1 MANPSNQS
9 ASAVWESL
17 WNPESP
23 YHLPSAFGK
32 GARKGL
38 ISVRPKPSLAIA
50 ATGPVVLF
58 NRDPWGAVSVVLQP
72 GSVCGLDSAAQ
83 VSFNVAEDGSFSA
96 RLSFPALKYDGPS
109 VVKRG
114 VGSTSAVRAAGLT
127 LKPVGAADDDDA
139 NLALARSYQS
149 ELLTTDSGAF
159 MVGSY
164 YDNNETYNEL
174 FQIPAFALKWRTQQ
188 TDGQVTADFANQT
201 SYAAQPANR
210 ATVSVNGTPDQ
221 NGYSS
226 YNAHSWL
233 MQGLVYATC
242 SYIANQSSDPD
253 KKARYQK
260 AANDAL
266 NFKSATQPHAGAPQ
280 TVNNV
285 LNTVSTTPP
294 PTNSQTISL
303 LQVPPPAQ
311 LAWMN
316 EIDQRVEALMPDI
329 RAEIDSIESGAKPLE
344 QTGLSIPGTYSA
356 TVPPVEITLTG
367 KVDQPEGSSPVFHVT
382 GATGEIPEVAIE
394 LSAFPG
400 DLHSAVQD
408 SVNRAGFL
416 KSVLGKRISAAL
428 KSTELQEYVG
438 RMMTLSAGGHLGS

>member
-17 WNPESP
+17 WNPASP

-38 ISVRPKPSLAIA
+38 ISVRPKPSLAIP

-58 NRDPWGAVSVVLQP
+58 NRDPWGSVSVELQP
-72 GSVCGLDSAAQ
+72 GSVCGLDSASH
-83 VSFNVAEDGSFSA
+83 VEFNAAEDGSFTA
-96 RLSFPALKYDGPS
+96 KVCFPALKYEGTS

-114 VGSTSAVRAAGLT
+114 IGSTSAIRAAGLT

-139 NLALARSYQS
+139 NLTLARSYQS

-188 TDGQVTADFANQT
+188 TDGKVTADFAAQT
-201 SYAAQPANR
+201 SNAAQPANR

-233 MQGLVYATC
+233 MQGLVYSTC

-253 KKARYQK
+253 KKARYQN

-266 NFKSATQPHAGAPQ
+266 NFKSASQPHAGAPQ
-280 TVNNV
+280 TVDNV

-294 PTNSQTISL
+294 PSKSQAINL

-311 LAWMN
+311 HAWMA
-316 EIDQRVEALMPDI
+316 EIDNLVETLMPDI

-344 QTGLSIPGTYSA
+344 QTGLSIPGTYTA
-356 TVPPVEITLTG
+356 TVPPIEITLTG
-367 KVDQPEGSSPVFHVT
+367 KMDQTEGASPAFHVT
-382 GATGEIPEVAIE
+382 GATGEIPEVAVQ

-400 DLHSAVQD
+400 ELHPAVQE
-408 SVNRAGFL
+408 SVDRAGFL
-416 KSVLGKRISAAL
+416 KSVLGKRIATAL
-428 KSTELQEYVG
+428 KSAEVRDYVG
-438 RMMTLSAGGHLGS
+438 RMLTLSAGGHLGS